1 MVRTLDA
8 LRRDRRWQPLIPVAC
23 AALILVMPLFVGA
36 GLDVPSLGSGPA
48 LIREIEV
55 IAIYASVVVGLNLSY
70 GYAGELAL
78 GQAAMF
84 AAGAYVTGMLAI
96 GSVYTSRQLN
106 DLAITVPASI
116 VAAALIGFISGVPGL
131 RLAGWALAYTSFF
144 LVLLIPDLASAF
156 PDQTGT
162 FTGLSPVP
170 DPVLFGHT
178 LDQTG
183 IYWAITGSA
192 IAIFA
197 FFRNLVVSRHGIALQ
212 VLRQSPVLASSLGI
226 SVYRIKLLAYVL
238 GAIPAGIAGGF
249 YCYLNNFV
257 SPGLFDIY
265 TSIGFIA
272 ASVLGGSRS
281 IYGAILGVVIIQ
293 ELGPLHTS
301 VFTHFA
307 LPLYGLLLLFGGVL
321 LTGGL
326 GGSVG
331 TLIKFVRR
339 RILKIAPPALIPR
352 EPSLDLGKFEGSVL
366 AVTGATKRFGG
377 LRAVSDVSI
386 TARPGEVTAIIGPN
400 GSGKTSLLNIIS
412 GFYRPDEGTVLLGEK
427 NLTRQAPMTIAL
439 AGVART
445 FQTPLVPSG
454 LTCAQVVGSARYA
467 RDRAGLLPAI
477 FRLPAYRRRVREDRK
492 EAERLLAA
500 TGLLHLADA
509 AASDLPLG
517 TRRLLEV
524 ARALAARPSLVL
536 LDEPASGLDVDD
548 VRRLGQLI
556 RATAAAGATVI
567 VIEHN
572 FQMMLEIADVIN
584 VLGAGRLIASGKP
597 AQIRRDP
604 AVMESYLGE
613 RVDIATVEKTVEAE
627 TGREAKP

>member
-1 MVRTLDA
+1 M
-8 LRRDRRWQPLIPVAC
+8 RRLAGLERYRKWQPLIPLAC
-23 AALILVMPLFVGA
+23 AVLLLAMPPLVDA
-36 GLDVPSLGSGPA
+36 GIEIPSLGSGPA
-48 LIREIEV
+48 LIRELEV

-96 GSVYTSRQLN
+96 GSIYTNHQLN
-106 DLAITVPASI
+106 DLAITIPASI
-116 VAAALIGFISGVPGL
+116 IAAALIGFISGVPGL

-170 DPVLFGHT
+170 DPVIFGHA
-178 LDQTG
+178 LDSNG
-183 IYWAITGSA
+183 IYWSITIST
-192 IAIFA
+192 IVIFT

-272 ASVLGGSRS
+272 ASVLGGSRT

-301 VFTHFA
+301 MFTYLA
-307 LPLYGLLLLFGGVL
+307 LPLYGLLLLVGGVL

-326 GGSVG
+326 GGSLG
-331 TLIKFVRR
+331 TLIKFFRR
-339 RILKIAPPALIPR
+339 RVLKIAPAALLPR
-352 EPSLDLGKFEGSVL
+352 EPSLNLGTFEGEELV
-366 AVTGATKRFGG
+366 VTGATKRFGG
-377 LRAVSDVSI
+377 LKAVSEVSI
-386 TARPGEVTAIIGPN
+386 TARPGQVTAIIGPN
-400 GSGKTSLLNIIS
+400 GSGKTSFLNIIS
-412 GFYRPDEGTVLLGEK
+412 GFYRPDEGTVLLGSK
-427 NLTRQAPMTIAL
+427 DITRKSPAVVAL

-445 FQTPLVPSG
+445 FQTPLIPTG
-454 LTCAQVVGSARYA
+454 LTCAQVVASARYA
-467 RDRAGLLPAI
+467 RDRAGVLPAI
-477 FRLPAYRRRVREDRK
+477 LRLPGYRRHVRVDSA

-500 TGLLHLADA
+500 TGLVHLAGAQA
-509 AASDLPLG
+509 ADLPLG

-524 ARALAARPSLVL
+524 ARALAARPALVL

-548 VRRLGQLI
+548 IKRLGRLI

-584 VLGAGRLIASGKP
+584 VLGSGKLIASGKP
-597 AQIRRDP
+597 AEIRSNP
-604 AVMESYLGE
+604 AVLESYLGE
-613 RVDIATVEKTVEAE
+613 RVELEPESPPQPAPVPEGDPE
-627 TGREAKP
+627 P

>member
-1 MVRTLDA
+1 M
-8 LRRDRRWQPLIPVAC
+8 
-23 AALILVMPLFVGA
+23 VGA
-36 GLDVPSLGSGPA
+36 LVLAMPPLVDAGLEVPTLGSGPA

-84 AAGAYVTGMLAI
+84 AAGAYVTGILAI
-96 GSVYTSRQLN
+96 GSVFTGHQLN
-106 DLAITVPASI
+106 DLAITVPASAL
-116 VAAALIGFISGVPGL
+116 AAALIGFISGVPGL

-178 LDQTG
+178 LDQSG
-183 IYWAITGSA
+183 IYWAITIA
-192 IAIFA
+192 TIAIFA
-197 FFRNLVVSRHGIALQ
+197 FFRNLVVSRHGVALQ
-212 VLRQSPVLASSLGI
+212 VLRQSPVLASSLGM

-238 GAIPAGIAGGF
+238 GAVPAGIAGGF
-249 YCYLNNFV
+249 YCYLDNFV

-272 ASVLGGSRS
+272 ASVLGGSRT
-281 IYGAILGVVIIQ
+281 IYGAFLGVLIIQ

-301 VFTHFA
+301 VFTHLA
-307 LPLYGLLLLFGGVL
+307 LPIYGMLLLVGGVA

-326 GGSVG
+326 GGSIG
-331 TLIKFVRR
+331 TAIKLFRR
-339 RILKIAPPALIPR
+339 RVLHIVPPALLPR
-352 EPSLDLGKFEGSVL
+352 EPSLDLGKFEGVEL
-366 AVTGATKRFGG
+366 RVTEATKQFGG
-377 LRAVSDVSI
+377 LKAVSSVTV
-386 TARPGEVTAIIGPN
+386 TAKPGKVTAIIGPN

-412 GFYRPDEGTVLLGEK
+412 GFYRPDAGKVMLGEQD
-427 NLTRQAPMTIAL
+427 LTRQSPATIAL

-445 FQTPLVPSG
+445 FQTPSIPTG
-454 LTCAQVVGSARYA
+454 LNCMQVVAAARYA
-467 RDRAGLLPAI
+467 RDSTGVLPAI
-477 FRLPAYRRRVREDRK
+477 LRFPSYRRRVARDRE
-492 EAERLLAA
+492 EALRLLAA
-500 TGLLHLADA
+500 TGLVHLADA
-509 AASDLPLG
+509 QAADLPLG

-524 ARALAARPSLVL
+524 ARALAARPTLVL
-536 LDEPASGLDVDD
+536 LDEPASGLDVED
-548 VRRLGQLI
+548 VRRLGRLI

-572 FQMMLEIADVIN
+572 FQMMLEVADVIN
-584 VLGAGRLIASGKP
+584 VLSAGRLIASGAP
-597 AQIRRDP
+597 AEIRVDP

-613 RVDIATVEKTVEAE
+613 RGDPDGKNTTPPVSEA
-627 TGREAKP
+627 RP

>member
-1 MVRTLDA
+1 MA
-8 LRRDRRWQPLIPVAC
+8 WRDRSWLRFAPLVF
-23 AALILVMPLFVGA
+23 AALVVAMPPFIDN
-36 GLDVPSLGSGPA
+36 GLSIPSLGSGPA

-55 IAIYASVVVGLNLSY
+55 IAIYGSVVVGLNLSY

-96 GSVYTSRQLN
+96 GSVYTARQLN
-106 DLAITVPASI
+106 DLAITIPASI

-178 LDQTG
+178 LDQSG
-183 IYWAITGSA
+183 IYWSITVSA
-192 IAIFA
+192 IVIFA
-197 FFRNLVVSRHGIALQ
+197 FFRNLVMSRHGVALQ

-226 SVYRIKLLAYVL
+226 SVYRLKLLAYVL

-272 ASVLGGSRS
+272 ASVLGGSRT
-281 IYGAILGVVIIQ
+281 IYGAIVGVVIIQ

-307 LPLYGLLLLFGGVL
+307 LPIYGLLLLVGGVI

-331 TLIKFVRR
+331 NLIKLFRR
-339 RILKIAPPALIPR
+339 RVLRIVPPPLVPK
-352 EPSLDLGKFEGSVL
+352 EPSLDLGHFEGADLKV
-366 AVTGATKRFGG
+366 AGATKRFGG
-377 LRAVSDVSI
+377 LKAVSDVSI
-386 TARPGEVTAIIGPN
+386 AARPGQVTAIIGPN
-400 GSGKTSLLNIIS
+400 GSGKTSLLNIVS
-412 GFYRPDEGTVLLGEK
+412 GFYRSDSGTVFLGDVE
-427 NLTRQAPMTIAL
+427 LTRRTPAVVAL

-445 FQTPLVPSG
+445 FQTPSIPSG
-454 LTCAQVVGSARYA
+454 LTCMQVVASARYA
-467 RDRAGLLPAI
+467 RDRTGLLSAI
-477 FRLPAYRRRVREDRK
+477 LRLPAYRQRVAEDRR
-492 EAERLLAA
+492 EAERVLAA
-500 TGLLHLADA
+500 TGLLHLAGAQA
-509 AASDLPLG
+509 ADLPLG

-524 ARALAARPSLVL
+524 ARSLAARPKLVL
-536 LDEPASGLDVDD
+536 LDEPASGLDVED
-548 VRRLGQLI
+548 VRRLGRLI

-572 FQMMLEIADVIN
+572 FQMMLEVADVIN
-584 VLGAGRLIASGKP
+584 VLAAGRLIASGSP
-597 AQIRRDP
+597 SEIRSNP
-604 AVMESYLGE
+604 AVLESYLGE
-613 RVDIATVEKTVEAE
+613 RAQIAENAE
-627 TGREAKP
+627 PETTPTKPS

>member
-1 MVRTLDA
+1 MAA
-8 LRRDRRWQPLIPVAC
+8 LRRGRQYLRFAPLAI
-23 AALILVMPLFVGA
+23 AAIVLAMPPLVDA
-36 GLDVPSLGSGPA
+36 GLGIPTLGDGPA

-55 IAIYASVVVGLNLSY
+55 IAIYATVVVGLNLSY

-84 AAGAYVTGMLAI
+84 AAGAYVTGMLAF
-96 GSVYTSRQLN
+96 GSLTNGHQFN
-106 DLAITVPASI
+106 DLAITIPASI
-116 VAAALIGFISGVPGL
+116 GAAALIGFISGVPGL

-170 DPVLFGHT
+170 DPVILGHT
-178 LDQTG
+178 LDQSG
-183 IYWAITGSA
+183 IYWAIT
-192 IAIFA
+192 ITTILIFA
-197 FFRNLVVSRHGIALQ
+197 FFRNLVVSRHGVALQ

-238 GAIPAGIAGGF
+238 GAVPAGVAGGF
-249 YCYLNNFV
+249 FCYLNNFV

-272 ASVLGGSRS
+272 ASVLGGSRT
-281 IYGAILGVVIIQ
+281 IYGAIVGVLIIQ

-301 VFTHFA
+301 AFTHFA
-307 LPLYGLLLLFGGVL
+307 LPVYGLLLMVGGVA

-331 TLIKFVRR
+331 TVIKLFRR
-339 RILKIAPPALIPR
+339 RVLHIVPPPLEPK
-352 EPSLDLGKFEGSVL
+352 EPSLDLGKFDGAEL
-366 AVTGATKRFGG
+366 TVTGVTKQFGG
-377 LRAVSDVSI
+377 LKAVADVSV
-386 TARPGEVTAIIGPN
+386 TAHPGKVTAIIGPN
-400 GSGKTSLLNIIS
+400 GSGKTSLLNVIS
-412 GFYRPDEGTVLLGEK
+412 GFYRSDAGTVRLGATD
-427 NLTRQAPMTIAL
+427 LTRQSPRFVAL
-439 AGVART
+439 SGVART
-445 FQTPLVPSG
+445 FQTPSIPTG
-454 LTCAQVVGSARYA
+454 LTCMQVVASARYA
-467 RDRAGLLPAI
+467 RDRAGVIAAVL
-477 FRLPAYRRRVREDRK
+477 RLPQYRRRVEVDRS
-492 EAERLLAA
+492 EAMRLLAA
-500 TGLLHLADA
+500 TGLAHLALTPA
-509 AASDLPLG
+509 ADLPLG

-524 ARALAARPSLVL
+524 ARALAARPMLIL
-536 LDEPASGLDVDD
+536 LDEPASGLDVED
-548 VRRLGQLI
+548 VRRLGRLI

-584 VLGAGRLIASGKP
+584 VLGAGRLIASGRP
-597 AQIRRDP
+597 DEIRRNP

-613 RVDIATVEKTVEAE
+613 RPDATPEKSPSEPESESAS
-627 TGREAKP
+627 